1 MWFIKKFNHD
11 PSMFKLRI
19 RPLLND
25 NELIQFEYTA
35 NGGLKWKPIYCSE
48 SPFLGSINYDWGWQT
63 YKRILTPLSNFDHEK
78 EMFSSYQKILDY
90 EAKEKEK
97 MIQGQR
103 EIINKR
109 QKIAEQKN
117 KIIKEFNK

>member
-1 MWFIKKFNHD
+1 
-11 PSMFKLRI
+11 MFKLRI
-19 RPLLND
+19 RPLSYNND
-25 NELIQFEYTA
+25 WVQFEYTA
-35 NGGLKWKPIYCSE
+35 NGGLKWKPIYCAVH
-48 SPFLGSINYDWGWQT
+48 PFLSSIDYDWGWQT
-63 YKRILTPLSNFDHEK
+63 YKRKLTPLSNFDHEK

-97 MIQGQR
+97 MIQGQQ

-117 KIIKEFNK
+117 RIIKEFNK